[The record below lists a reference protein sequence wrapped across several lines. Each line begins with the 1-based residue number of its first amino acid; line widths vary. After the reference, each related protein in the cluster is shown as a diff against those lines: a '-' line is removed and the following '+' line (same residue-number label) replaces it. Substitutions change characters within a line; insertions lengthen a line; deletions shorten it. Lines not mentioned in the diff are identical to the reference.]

1 MGCSLFRPANTFSR
15 GLQPRFTPK
24 LAIGRKLLNTTFR
37 ACVPI
42 RENPALSDLETLT
55 EDRTKKVPADLLP
68 FRVPSAC
75 WIFRRFPLLGV
86 DESTLFNTTW
96 ENLVPIEPV
105 QHCPRQAVQFNST
118 CSTQPRY
125 CSFGFVFAGG
135 GYCSTPGRI
144 TNRVIS
150 PFPSRT
156 LGGPSARLEA
166 RKRRLRPALIVG
178 EPR

>member
-135 GYCSTPGRI
+135 GYCNTWE
-144 TNRVIS
+144 NHE
-150 PFPSRT
+150 SRHFA
-156 LGGPSARLEA
+156 LSFSNFGGPSARLEA